1 MSLLSSPLQPSTCQT
16 TNDTHS
22 DEQATQHDT
31 QGGMHTTH
39 DDTQGDM
46 HTTHDDT
53 QSEAYTTHGEVNATQ
68 ANIGTTHDDTKT
80 IDVEAPAADNSP
92 AVAEQTELMDINVA
106 PVNST
111 DQVRI
116 VLHTMCKC
124 GYLLK
129 LCEVLFQALKC

>member
-1 MSLLSSPLQPSTCQT
+1 MIFSYPLQPSTCQT

-39 DDTQGDM
+39 YDTQGDM

-53 QSEAYTTHGEVNATQ
+53 QGDMHITHGEVQATQ
-68 ANIGTTHDDTKT
+68 ADLGTTHDDTKT
-80 IDVEAPAADNSP
+80 IDAEAPAADCSLP
-92 AVAEQTELMDINVA
+92 VAKEAEVMDTSVA
-106 PVNST
+106 HVDSI

-116 VLHTMCKC
+116 VLHAMCKS
-124 GYLLK
+124 GYWI
-129 LCEVLFQALKC
+129 